1 MKTKNE
7 LPRSLKNLFLCIST
21 IRYKMRS
28 DMSDILLWNSP
39 SSPNSLHESVEQT
52 LFGPEM

>member
-7 LPRSLKNLFLCIST
+7 LPRSLKNLFLCT

-39 SSPNSLHESVEQT
+39 SSPNSLRESVEQT